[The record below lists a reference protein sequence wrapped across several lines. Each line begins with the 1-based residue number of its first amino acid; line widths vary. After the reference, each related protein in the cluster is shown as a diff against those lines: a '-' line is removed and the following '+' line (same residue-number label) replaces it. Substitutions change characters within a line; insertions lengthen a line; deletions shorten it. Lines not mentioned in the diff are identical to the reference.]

1 MLHLLVLNC
10 HHSHFVFS
18 LFVQLGQMTMSA
30 APLGIPT
37 LLFCSVYHFRY
48 CFMLMTRVCVG
59 GLLSVQAVPYSREFK
74 QKYDYFRKKLKKP
87 VRLNCHFFATKP
99 DIAHLPVVN
108 MALGVFQAD
117 IPNRF
122 EMKLHRNNIFEESYR
137 RIMSLKRPDTLKA
150 RLWIEFESE
159 KGLDYGGVAREWF
172 FLLSKEM
179 FNPYYGLFE
188 YSAT

>member
-1 MLHLLVLNC
+1 MSSFAKKKKNDKQTLA
-10 HHSHFVFS
+10 S
-18 LFVQLGQMTMSA
+18 L
-30 APLGIPT
+30 
-37 LLFCSVYHFRY
+37 
-48 CFMLMTRVCVG
+48 
-59 GLLSVQAVPYSREFK
+59 LLSF
-74 QKYDYFRKKLKKP
+74 
-87 VRLNCHFFATKP
+87 
-99 DIAHLPVVN
+99 I
-108 MALGVFQAD
+108 QAD

-137 RIMSLKRPDTLKA
+137 RIMSLKRPDILKA
-150 RLWIEFESE
+150 RLWIEFELE

>member
-1 MLHLLVLNC
+1 MSHLSLN
-10 HHSHFVFS
+10 S
-18 LFVQLGQMTMSA
+18 L
-30 APLGIPT
+30 
-37 LLFCSVYHFRY
+37 
-48 CFMLMTRVCVG
+48 
-59 GLLSVQAVPYSREFK
+59 K
-74 QKYDYFRKKLKKP
+74 
-87 VRLNCHFFATKP
+87 FF
-99 DIAHLPVVN
+99 DL
-108 MALGVFQAD
+108 FQAD

-137 RIMSLKRPDTLKA
+137 RIMSLKRPDVLKA

>member
-1 MLHLLVLNC
+1 MWKVLD
-10 HHSHFVFS
+10 
-18 LFVQLGQMTMSA
+18 
-30 APLGIPT
+30 
-37 LLFCSVYHFRY
+37 VYVH
-48 CFMLMTRVCVG
+48 G
-59 GLLSVQAVPYSREFK
+59 LSVQAVPYSREFK

-87 VRLNCHFFATKP
+87 VRISFSLKW
-99 DIAHLPVVN
+99 VS
-108 MALGVFQAD
+108 GVFLWGKQLHFDLNVRKLKALWLHSCSSKTICNKHLNLITCSSAAIALHGTFYSSQAD

-137 RIMSLKRPDTLKA
+137 RIMSLKRPDILKA

>member
-1 MLHLLVLNC
+1 MLK
-10 HHSHFVFS
+10 
-18 LFVQLGQMTMSA
+18 T
-30 APLGIPT
+30 
-37 LLFCSVYHFRY
+37 
-48 CFMLMTRVCVG
+48 
-59 GLLSVQAVPYSREFK
+59 
-74 QKYDYFRKKLKKP
+74 YDKITNRKKHVSLSCT
-87 VRLNCHFFATKP
+87 RS
-99 DIAHLPVVN
+99 
-108 MALGVFQAD
+108 QAD

-137 RIMSLKRPDTLKA
+137 RIMSIKRPENLKA

-188 YSAT
+188 YSATWVCVCRGTVTEMSVFKCALFLLLSLVLFYFFLISLLLIITGYQAHLDTHYLHPSWLFVIQRFCPHNIFVNYFAHFLSF

>member
-1 MLHLLVLNC
+1 MAFL
-10 HHSHFVFS
+10 
-18 LFVQLGQMTMSA
+18 
-30 APLGIPT
+30 
-37 LLFCSVYHFRY
+37 
-48 CFMLMTRVCVG
+48 
-59 GLLSVQAVPYSREFK
+59 
-74 QKYDYFRKKLKKP
+74 LKKIYFTCFELDI
-87 VRLNCHFFATKP
+87 VQQNTYYSFFFK
-99 DIAHLPVVN
+99 L
-108 MALGVFQAD
+108 FQAD

-122 EMKLHRNNIFEESYR
+122 EMKLHRGNIFEESYR
-137 RIMSLKRPDTLKA
+137 RIMSLKRPDVLKA

>member
-1 MLHLLVLNC
+1 MHLKWSTV
-10 HHSHFVFS
+10 SVSPF
-18 LFVQLGQMTMSA
+18 
-30 APLGIPT
+30 
-37 LLFCSVYHFRY
+37 LFCLFDQIQIFISSNIYHRSLQH
-48 CFMLMTRVCVG
+48 CSGTGPVSLMLSACGLGEHWEITPWATGTPGFWAVT
-59 GLLSVQAVPYSREFK
+59 GLLSTSNLPKDLFLETNK
-74 QKYDYFRKKLKKP
+74 GNLI
-87 VRLNCHFFATKP
+87 FFQ
-99 DIAHLPVVN
+99 
-108 MALGVFQAD
+108 QAD

-137 RIMSLKRPDTLKA
+137 RIMSVKRPDVLKA

>member
-1 MLHLLVLNC
+1 MLSFNEKSKKTLA
-10 HHSHFVFS
+10 S
-18 LFVQLGQMTMSA
+18 L
-30 APLGIPT
+30 
-37 LLFCSVYHFRY
+37 
-48 CFMLMTRVCVG
+48 
-59 GLLSVQAVPYSREFK
+59 LLSSSSSSSSSS
-74 QKYDYFRKKLKKP
+74 
-87 VRLNCHFFATKP
+87 
-99 DIAHLPVVN
+99 
-108 MALGVFQAD
+108 QAD

-137 RIMSLKRPDTLKA
+137 RIMSLKRPDILKA
-150 RLWIEFESE
+150 RLWIEFELE

>member
-1 MLHLLVLNC
+1 MGFGVC
-10 HHSHFVFS
+10 A
-18 LFVQLGQMTMSA
+18 GC
-30 APLGIPT
+30 T
-37 LLFCSVYHFRY
+37 LLQR
-48 CFMLMTRVCVG
+48 
-59 GLLSVQAVPYSREFK
+59 VQAEIWLLQEEIEETSKAKISVLFQVTLEP
-74 QKYDYFRKKLKKP
+74 
-87 VRLNCHFFATKP
+87 
-99 DIAHLPVVN
+99 HLPLVN
-108 MALGVFQAD
+108 SVLCLFQAD

-137 RIMSLKRPDTLKA
+137 RIMSLKRPDILKA

>member
-1 MLHLLVLNC
+1 MTLALFLPVGKKEFTWMDA
-10 HHSHFVFS
+10 HFI
-18 LFVQLGQMTMSA
+18 L
-30 APLGIPT
+30 II
-37 LLFCSVYHFRY
+37 
-48 CFMLMTRVCVG
+48 
-59 GLLSVQAVPYSREFK
+59 AVPYSREFK

-87 VRLNCHFFATKP
+87 
-99 DIAHLPVVN
+99 
-108 MALGVFQAD
+108 AD

-137 RIMSLKRPDTLKA
+137 RIMSVKRPDVLKA

>member
-1 MLHLLVLNC
+1 MGFVVCAGCPLL
-10 HHSHFVFS
+10 
-18 LFVQLGQMTMSA
+18 Q
-30 APLGIPT
+30 
-37 LLFCSVYHFRY
+37 R
-48 CFMLMTRVCVG
+48 
-59 GLLSVQAVPYSREFK
+59 VQAEIWLL
-74 QKYDYFRKKLKKP
+74 QEEIEEARKDNNFSSLRVTLEP
-87 VRLNCHFFATKP
+87 CVAQ
-99 DIAHLPVVN
+99 LPLVN
-108 MALGVFQAD
+108 MGLCLLQAD

-137 RIMSLKRPDTLKA
+137 RIMSLKRPDILKA

>member
-1 MLHLLVLNC
+1 MTRMKLYVT
-10 HHSHFVFS
+10 FS
-18 LFVQLGQMTMSA
+18 L
-30 APLGIPT
+30 
-37 LLFCSVYHFRY
+37 SV
-48 CFMLMTRVCVG
+48 
-59 GLLSVQAVPYSREFK
+59 S
-74 QKYDYFRKKLKKP
+74 
-87 VRLNCHFFATKP
+87 
-99 DIAHLPVVN
+99 LP
-108 MALGVFQAD
+108 QAD

-137 RIMSLKRPDTLKA
+137 RIMSLKRPDSLKA

>member
-1 MLHLLVLNC
+1 MVPN
-10 HHSHFVFS
+10 
-18 LFVQLGQMTMSA
+18 A
-30 APLGIPT
+30 IPI
-37 LLFCSVYHFRY
+37 LLFHKAFI
-48 CFMLMTRVCVG
+48 
-59 GLLSVQAVPYSREFK
+59 LSVDSR
-74 QKYDYFRKKLKKP
+74 
-87 VRLNCHFFATKP
+87 
-99 DIAHLPVVN
+99 DIGSFVL
-108 MALGVFQAD
+108 FQAD

-137 RIMSLKRPDTLKA
+137 RIMSLKRPDVLKA

>member
-1 MLHLLVLNC
+1 MNANALKIE
-10 HHSHFVFS
+10 HSQSFS
-18 LFVQLGQMTMSA
+18 LFFG
-30 APLGIPT
+30 
-37 LLFCSVYHFRY
+37 LFVCFIFFLSFSSNIYHRSLQHWEIKTWATGTPSVTE
-48 CFMLMTRVCVG
+48 L
-59 GLLSVQAVPYSREFK
+59 
-74 QKYDYFRKKLKKP
+74 
-87 VRLNCHFFATKP
+87 
-99 DIAHLPVVN
+99 LPVSN
-108 MALGVFQAD
+108 LPKDLFLESNKANLISSTQAD

-137 RIMSLKRPDTLKA
+137 RIMSVKRPDVLKA

>member
-1 MLHLLVLNC
+1 MCQTCQRLE
-10 HHSHFVFS
+10 FVYLCWPRLILDFS
-18 LFVQLGQMTMSA
+18 
-30 APLGIPT
+30 
-37 LLFCSVYHFRY
+37 
-48 CFMLMTRVCVG
+48 
-59 GLLSVQAVPYSREFK
+59 
-74 QKYDYFRKKLKKP
+74 
-87 VRLNCHFFATKP
+87 FATEQP
-99 DIAHLPVVN
+99 LQSFLWTIL
-108 MALGVFQAD
+108 QAD

-137 RIMSLKRPDTLKA
+137 RIMSLKRPDVLKA

>member
-1 MLHLLVLNC
+1 MILIEPVQTLHCIEKKRTRPGHTVRQFVLQIADIENA
-10 HHSHFVFS
+10 FRPVNVWNILFS
-18 LFVQLGQMTMSA
+18 V
-30 APLGIPT
+30 
-37 LLFCSVYHFRY
+37 
-48 CFMLMTRVCVG
+48 
-59 GLLSVQAVPYSREFK
+59 K
-74 QKYDYFRKKLKKP
+74 
-87 VRLNCHFFATKP
+87 
-99 DIAHLPVVN
+99 
-108 MALGVFQAD
+108 AD

-137 RIMSLKRPDTLKA
+137 RIMSVKRPDVLKA

>member
-1 MLHLLVLNC
+1 MRPSLHT
-10 HHSHFVFS
+10 VFES
-18 LFVQLGQMTMSA
+18 S
-30 APLGIPT
+30 
-37 LLFCSVYHFRY
+37 
-48 CFMLMTRVCVG
+48 
-59 GLLSVQAVPYSREFK
+59 
-74 QKYDYFRKKLKKP
+74 
-87 VRLNCHFFATKP
+87 
-99 DIAHLPVVN
+99 
-108 MALGVFQAD
+108 QAD

-137 RIMSLKRPDTLKA
+137 RIMSLKKPDVLKA